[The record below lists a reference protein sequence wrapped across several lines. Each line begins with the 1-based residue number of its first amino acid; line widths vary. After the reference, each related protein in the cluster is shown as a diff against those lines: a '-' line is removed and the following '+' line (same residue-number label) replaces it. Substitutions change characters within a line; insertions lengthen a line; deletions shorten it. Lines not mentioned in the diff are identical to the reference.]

1 MKNLSKLIGSCLL
14 LAAGSIQG
22 STIFWGTPQN
32 SDLLDPAF
40 AHLHLVNSQ
49 GVLLD
54 GSYSF
59 ELGTFAPGF
68 TPDATNLDQWE
79 LNWIIFDKAVAG
91 NGWNPGNQEVA
102 GTVDHTPTS
111 GSSSPSATPAGVY
124 PQGAPAY
131 LWVYNTK
138 NMIVSPEWALLQ
150 DVDNGSNI
158 YEAWEFPDPADTG
171 GSFDWQVRDVD
182 TPIFGGVNGVRGAGD
197 FAVAPAQFAVQT
209 AAVPE
214 PGSALLMGLGSL
226 LVLRRRRA

>member
-68 TPDATNLDQWE
+68 TPDATNLDHFRQSCSRKRLE
-79 LNWIIFDKAVAG
+79 SRKPGGCRNGRSHPDLGLQFSLCHPGRGLPARRTRLPLGLQYKEHDRVSGMGIAAG
-91 NGWNPGNQEVA
+91 C
-102 GTVDHTPTS
+102 
-111 GSSSPSATPAGVY
+111 
-124 PQGAPAY
+124 
-131 LWVYNTK
+131 
-138 NMIVSPEWALLQ
+138 
-150 DVDNGSNI
+150 
-158 YEAWEFPDPADTG
+158 
-171 GSFDWQVRDVD
+171 R
-182 TPIFGGVNGVRGAGD
+182 
-197 FAVAPAQFAVQT
+197 
-209 AAVPE
+209 
-214 PGSALLMGLGSL
+214 
-226 LVLRRRRA
+226 